1 MDSTLGSYVDFK
13 LVIITFKLFK
23 LGNILELIL
32 SFINSGRSSI
42 KSPLSGLKTTSN
54 YLSDF
59 ASGVFD
65 LVSVTYLVV
74 I

>member
-23 LGNILELIL
+23 LGNILKIIL

-42 KSPLSGLKTTSN
+42 KSLLSGLKTTSN
-54 YLSDF
+54 YLSGF
-59 ASGVFD
+59 ASSVFS